1 MAKHGAVGDALQIA
15 QRLSNEAKA
24 SLAVFPNS
32 PPRQA
37 LTALAD
43 YVVQREM

>member
-1 MAKHGAVGDALQIA
+1 MAKHGAVDEALKVA
-15 QRLSNEAKA
+15 QALSDEAKA
-24 SLAVFPNS
+24 ALNLFPDS

-37 LTALAD
+37 LMALAD